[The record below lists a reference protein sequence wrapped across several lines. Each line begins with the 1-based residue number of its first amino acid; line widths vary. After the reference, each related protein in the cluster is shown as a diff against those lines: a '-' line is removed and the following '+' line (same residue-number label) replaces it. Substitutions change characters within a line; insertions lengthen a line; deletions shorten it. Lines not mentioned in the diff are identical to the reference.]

1 MTATSAANILVKML
15 NSEKNRNAESVIKE
29 LGDVEPEF
37 FAVFEIEELLNSECS
52 YAILSIYKAYIERRS
67 AVMQAE
73 STVKILI
80 ADDAEKQ

>member
-67 AVMQAE
+67 AVMHPE

-80 ADDAEKQ
+80 ADDADKQ

>member
-1 MTATSAANILVKML
+1 ML